1 MGIFGSEMF
10 NKKGKNMSH
19 STLYGVNNKTEIQE
33 IQTYQNGML
42 ACTPVWD
49 YLEKK
54 YFNDTLSFSSP
65 QCWNL
70 NREQMDSDS
79 EFFTLLSTFD
89 GYTIKR
95 ENLSEMIALLE
106 EQQEHFPQ
114 FTRLQIFKDALS
126 NTQFDTFYIEATSV
140 ADYEVFVEY
149 HWDEEEMVETSAP
162 TLTDKIW
169 DLWEEYNK

>member
-1 MGIFGSEMF
+1 
-10 NKKGKNMSH
+10 MSH
-19 STLYGVNNKTEIQE
+19 STLYGVNDKKEIHE
-33 IQTYQNGML
+33 IQTYKIGML

-89 GYTIKR
+89 GYIIKR

-106 EQQEHFPQ
+106 EQQEHFPE

-140 ADYEVFVEY
+140 ADYGVFVEY
-149 HWDEEEMVETSAP
+149 HWEEEGFTD
-162 TLTDKIW
+162 TLTTEVW
-169 DLWEEYNK
+169 DLWEKYKK

>member
-1 MGIFGSEMF
+1 
-10 NKKGKNMSH
+10 MSH
-19 STLYGVNNKTEIQE
+19 STLYGVNNKKEIQE

-95 ENLSEMIALLE
+95 ENLSEMVALLE
-106 EQQEHFPQ
+106 EQQELFPR

-126 NTQFDTFYIEATSV
+126 NIQFDTFYIEATSV

-149 HWDEEEMVETSAP
+149 HWDEEEMVEISAP